1 MNTQRIFA
9 IFEKDMK
16 DFMKN
21 TMTLFMPIVPIILA
35 FFYSRIGGDE
45 EMPIEMI
52 YLVVGVIFSSVSAG
66 GIMIMMAEE
75 NEKQTLRGLTLS
87 PATIFDVLV
96 GKSLVIVLLTI
107 ATMIISLAIMGMGP
121 ILDVKVI
128 IGLIILF
135 LFFLFLGIGIGL
147 FVKTVG
153 MTTAYLMPIMFL
165 FGFTPM
171 VQLLGLEEGSLVL
184 KIFNYFPM
192 IQLIDAY
199 HLDTWTPIFIV
210 AIWVIVAAIFMYV
223 CFKRTMKD
231 E

>member
-199 HLDTWTPIFIV
+199 YLDTWTPIFIV

>member
-121 ILDVKVI
+121 ILDVKII

-199 HLDTWTPIFIV
+199 YLDTWTPIFIV